1 VPYTRT
7 TWQDYPNTTTP
18 ITAARLNNIESGIL
32 GVESS
37 VLSVESQLSLPKAL
51 GVVARASVTA
61 SQSSI
66 GATTVDVNG
75 LSVVWTATP
84 TRLYLTTVYLN
95 VIQGPQAATANIFL
109 TDGSNVQKQLLF
121 AQVLSGS
128 ANPFVLVLYESG
140 LSGTVTRKVRANTN
154 VNTMSVSADASS
166 PAQIIVQDI
175 GPA

>member
-37 VLSVESQLSLPKAL
+37 VESQLSLPRAL

-61 SQSSI
+61 SQSDI
-66 GATTVDVNG
+66 DATTVDVNG